1 MEYDIY
7 ILMSTKKCIKAKIF
21 CLRTDLSLTATSG
34 SEMAKKEIHSDNS
47 NLNQGSSETEAIITR
62 LKEALRVKS
71 DGQMANYL
79 GISRQNIGAS
89 RKRDDVPP
97 GWINRVAELTG
108 YSMDWLCFGNGPKMR
123 VEYGSTGSTPG
134 GRVATPES
142 TYGFQGDHG
151 AGLDPDKPLD
161 EDHLGFGAAV
171 EMLAKIYSSENQ
183 MLINTINANIRAFC
197 EAIDLRKNEQQS
209 SQELL
214 NLKKRLTT
222 IEKQLRQDKPVG
234 KKT

>member
-1 MEYDIY
+1 M
-7 ILMSTKKCIKAKIF
+7 TKKEK
-21 CLRTDLSLTATSG
+21 
-34 SEMAKKEIHSDNS
+34 HSDNS
-47 NLNQGSSETEAIITR
+47 SIKQGSSETGAVITR
-62 LKEALRVKS
+62 LKDALCVKS

-89 RKRDDVPP
+89 RKRGDVPP
-97 GWINRVAELTG
+97 GWISKVAELTG

-123 VEYGSTGSTPG
+123 LEYGSTESTPG
-134 GRVATPES
+134 GRVASPES
-142 TYGFQGDHG
+142 LYGFQGDRS
-151 AGLDPDKPLD
+151 AGLDPDAPFD
-161 EDHLGFGAAV
+161 EERVGFGAAV

-209 SQELL
+209 SLELL

>member
-1 MEYDIY
+1 M
-7 ILMSTKKCIKAKIF
+7 TKKEK
-21 CLRTDLSLTATSG
+21 
-34 SEMAKKEIHSDNS
+34 HSDNS
-47 NLNQGSSETEAIITR
+47 NIKQALSETEAVIAR

-97 GWINRVAELTG
+97 GWINKVAELTG

-123 VEYGSTGSTPG
+123 VAYDATGSPPG
-134 GRVATPES
+134 GRVAASEAS
-142 TYGFQGDHG
+142 YGFQGDLS
-151 AGLDPDKPLD
+151 AGLDSDASLD
-161 EDHLGFGAAV
+161 EDRVGFGAAV
-171 EMLAKIYSSENQ
+171 EMLAKIYSSEDQ
-183 MLINTINANIRAFC
+183 LLINTINANIRAFC

-209 SQELL
+209 SEELL
-214 NLKKRLTT
+214 NLKKRLST
-222 IEKQLRQDKPVG
+222 IEKQIRQGKPVG